1 MSPVDDVDDVEAV
14 DDNSDDDA
22 EAPRVST
29 LCVPGSAAGTRLDAF
44 LAEATELSR
53 SRGKQLIDEG
63 QVTVDGRAARGSAR
77 LAGGETVVVRVPPV
91 ATTELT
97 PQDLPLAVLLED
109 IDVLV
114 IDKAAGMAV
123 HPGAGVPD
131 GTVANAVLFR
141 CPGVAISGEQ
151 RPGIV
156 HRLDKD
162 TSGVLVIAKN
172 DQAHHALAHAFAAR
186 LVHKRYAAFCLGALA
201 ATRVEWITGHRR
213 ADGDRR
219 RFTTRLP
226 PPLKDGGPI
235 RRAHTVA
242 HTVAVGGGASVLDV
256 ELHTGRT
263 HQIRAHLADSG
274 HPLLQ
279 DELYGG
285 GRAQKR
291 LPPGP
296 VRDATAQLHRQ
307 ALHARCL
314 VFPHPR
320 TGASITV
327 EAPLPPELAAVDR
340 AIREGP

>member
-1 MSPVDDVDDVEAV
+1 MAEPFELKVGPLYQPKRIDVYLTSALEGRYGRRRLKEALDEGHILLNGQTAKPSALVKEGDLIRGEAV
-14 DDNSDDDA
+14 PV
-22 EAPRVST
+22 EPST
-29 LCVPGSAAGTRLDAF
+29 L
-44 LAEATELSR
+44 LAEDIPISVIFEDKDLMVVN
-53 SRGKQLIDEG
+53 KP
-63 QVTVDGRAARGSAR
+63 DGM
-77 LAGGETVVVRVPPV
+77 V
-91 ATTELT
+91 
-97 PQDLPLAVLLED
+97 
-109 IDVLV
+109 
-114 IDKAAGMAV
+114 V
-123 HPGAGVPD
+123 HPGAGRRT
-131 GTVANAVLFR
+131 GTLVNALLGR
-141 CPGVAISGEQ
+141 GTKLSSSGEAD